1 MSDIQTFID
10 RKSKQFNGNERLE
23 YLAIKVLGSGDP
35 SDIIKEFGI
44 DQKKINFEAER
55 FLGKQISKVAEPQQ
69 QKKVLN

>member
-1 MSDIQTFID
+1 M
-10 RKSKQFNGNERLE
+10 
-23 YLAIKVLGSGDP
+23 GDP

-69 QKKVLN
+69 QKKV